1 MKNLLIILL
10 LFVSLGAGAQKRD
23 SSGLARA
30 MFDLNKS
37 LIKKDTAALN
47 KQLRDDVRYYHSNG
61 WLQVKKDVT
70 EDLYNGKLTY
80 KEISA
85 KIESVHLNGDIGQIR
100 TVLDVDVSLNGKP
113 IQLKLKVVQVW
124 VWKENKWELYS
135 RHSEKITA

>member
-1 MKNLLIILL
+1 M
-10 LFVSLGAGAQKRD
+10 
-23 SSGLARA
+23 
-30 MFDLNKS
+30 
-37 LIKKDTAALN
+37 
-47 KQLRDDVRYYHSNG
+47 RYYHSNG
-61 WLQVKKDVT
+61 WLQVKKDVI

-124 VWKENKWELYS
+124 VWKENRWELYS

>member
-1 MKNLLIILL
+1 MRNLLVILL
-10 LFVSLGAGAQKRD
+10 LFVSFGAGAQKRD
-23 SSGLARA
+23 SAGLARV

-37 LIKKDTAALN
+37 LITKDTAALS

-61 WLQVKKDVT
+61 WLQVKKDVI

-124 VWKENKWELYS
+124 VWKENRWELYS

>member
-1 MKNLLIILL
+1 ML
-10 LFVSLGAGAQKRD
+10 LFVSFCAGAQKRD

-61 WLQVKKDVT
+61 WLQVKKDVI

-124 VWKENKWELYS
+124 VWKENRWELYS